1 MPDCPARVTLMNAK
15 IENPEPEYIHEDDN
29 STPWIKSKTAKLIG
43 IITGGVLALGVSFG
57 AGVVVGH
64 EANEELGHVAGFD
77 RDGDHQFRGPD
88 GKRPPHPE
96 GQERGHGEFQMP
108 EATATPE
115 VQNN

>member
-1 MPDCPARVTLMNAK
+1 MNAK

-64 EANEELGHVAGFD
+64 ETNEDLGKVAGFD
-77 RDGDHQFRGPD
+77 RDGDHKFPNGQHPPRPGDRDGDGEHGQFDPNQV
-88 GKRPPHPE
+88 PSP
-96 GQERGHGEFQMP
+96 MP
-108 EATATPE
+108 TT
-115 VQNN
+115 QNG